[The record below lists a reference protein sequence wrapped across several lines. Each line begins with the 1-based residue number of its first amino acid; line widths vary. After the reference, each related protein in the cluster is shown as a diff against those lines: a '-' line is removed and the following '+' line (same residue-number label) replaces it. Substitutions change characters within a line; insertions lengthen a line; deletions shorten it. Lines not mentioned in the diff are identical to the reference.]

1 MQKLSNLMKSFT
13 DTRILDVG
21 TGNGNFIRVMTVL
34 NDNFKSVVGIDML
47 EGAIKLCNSSF
58 SDDRIKF
65 MKMDVLNMEF
75 KDESFDIV
83 SLSNSLHHLEDVEAT
98 LSEMER
104 VLAPGG
110 ILLFCEM
117 RNNNLS
123 KSQKSHLQV
132 HHFAAEVDRELKV
145 VHHDTFSEKEIL
157 NILTDKSSLDIK
169 AVWEFD
175 ILEKEKMG
183 EKELEWLFE
192 TIDRLKEKVENSDKS
207 EYFRK
212 RADKIKGYIR
222 KFGFDSATQLIVVLH
237 K

>member
-34 NDNFKSVVGIDML
+34 NDKYKSVVGIDL
-47 EGAIKLCNSSF
+47 IEGAIKLCNSSF
-58 SDDRIKF
+58 SDERIKF
-65 MKMDVLNMEF
+65 MKMDALNMEF
-75 KDESFDIV
+75 EDESFDIV
-83 SLSNSLHHLEDVEAT
+83 SLSNSLHHLEDIEAT

-104 VLAPGG
+104 VLVPGG

-123 KSQKSHLQV
+123 KSQKSHLQI
-132 HHFAAEVDRELKV
+132 HHFAAEVDREFNV
-145 VHHDTFSEKEIL
+145 THHDTFSEKEIL
-157 NILTDKSSLDIK
+157 NTLTEKSNIDIK

-175 ILEKEKMG
+175 ILEKEEMG

-192 TIDRLKEKVENSDKS
+192 TIDRLKEKTEKSDRP

-212 RADKIKGYIR
+212 KADKIKDYIR
-222 KFGFDSATQLIVVLH
+222 KYGFDSATQVIVVLGN
-237 K
+237 